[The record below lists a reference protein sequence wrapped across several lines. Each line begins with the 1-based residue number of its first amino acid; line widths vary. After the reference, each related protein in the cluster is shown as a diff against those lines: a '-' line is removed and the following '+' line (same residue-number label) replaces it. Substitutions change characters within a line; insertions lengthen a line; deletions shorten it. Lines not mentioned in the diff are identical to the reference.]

1 MRARRRR
8 GGLRGDGSGRDHR
21 VIGLYMHAPDAG
33 HECVD
38 TPGPWSDFIKE
49 FGFVLPKQ
57 SKCIQSMT
65 KNADAGARITIGT
78 VRQCPVKWLR
88 FC

>member
-65 KNADAGARITIGT
+65 KMQMRAHESQSAPFGGA
-78 VRQCPVKWLR
+78 L
-88 FC
+88 